1 MKRIILILFTLFCFN
16 PTTVYADVIST
27 NILDLRSFW
36 LMLGATLI
44 VVLLTGII
52 RRKIRR

>member
-1 MKRIILILFTLFCFN
+1 MKRTILILFTLFCFN